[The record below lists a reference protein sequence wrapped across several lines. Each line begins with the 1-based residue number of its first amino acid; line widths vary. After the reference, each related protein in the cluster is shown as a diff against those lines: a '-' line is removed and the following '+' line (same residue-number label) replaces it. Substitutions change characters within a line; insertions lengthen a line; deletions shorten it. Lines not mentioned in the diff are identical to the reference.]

1 MTLFVHIADE
11 RDAAAIRRNGLT
23 LPRWRGMRGESVFAM
38 PVVPDFQLT
47 HQWVRE
53 LKRSGFN
60 TAVGVYFRIP
70 DDAPVSAGL
79 YNEKKQAMTASEA
92 AALLHGSRLLGFETL
107 IPHPIEARAIHAIRR
122 LPQTVGWRYFPGAHE
137 RGIFCGC
144 TYCQRGSFKSR
155 KIRQA
160 WEAMHGPV

>member
-1 MTLFVHIADE
+1 VTLFVHIADE
-11 RDAAAIRRNGLT
+11 RDAAAIRRSGLT
-23 LPRWRGMRGESVFAM
+23 LPRWRGTRGDGVFAM
-38 PVVPDFQLT
+38 PVVSDFQLT

-70 DDAPVSAGL
+70 DDAPVLAGL
-79 YNEKKQAMTASEA
+79 DNEEKRAMTASEA
-92 AALLHGSRLLGFETL
+92 AALLQRSRLLGFETL
-107 IPHPIEARAIHAIRR
+107 IPQSIEARAIHAIRR

-137 RGIFCGC
+137 RGIFCC
-144 TYCQRGSFKSR
+144 CAYCQRGSFNSR

-160 WEAMHGPV
+160 YEAESGRV

>member
-11 RDAAAIRRNGLT
+11 RDAAAIRRSGLT
-23 LPRWRGMRGESVFAM
+23 LPRVRSIRGEGIFAM
-38 PVVPDFQLT
+38 PVILDFQVT

-53 LKRSGFN
+53 LKRSRFN

-70 DDAPVSAGL
+70 DDDPVSAGL
-79 YNEKKQAMTASEA
+79 YNEEKQAMTASEA
-92 AALLHGSRLLGFETL
+92 AALLQRSRLLGFETRV
-107 IPHPIEARAIHAIRR
+107 PPSIEARAIHAIRR
-122 LPQTVGWRYFPGAHE
+122 LPQTVGWRYFPGAHD

-144 TYCQRGSFKSR
+144 SSCQRGNFGSR

-160 WEAMHGPV
+160 YEAKFGSA